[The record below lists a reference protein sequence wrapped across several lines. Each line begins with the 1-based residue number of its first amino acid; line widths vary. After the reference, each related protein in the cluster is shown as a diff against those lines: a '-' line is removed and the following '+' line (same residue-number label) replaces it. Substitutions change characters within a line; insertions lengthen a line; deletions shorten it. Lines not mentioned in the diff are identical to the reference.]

1 MNSIGKH
8 LPLIGILLLTIFV
21 GAAAGLYFDV
31 PARLQRTSKKESVH
45 QQYICPM
52 HADVVS
58 AKPGNCPKCG
68 MALVLASDAKAG
80 HDQCGDNGEN
90 HPGCCADKSATE
102 SATELRLPPGHP
114 PIQGDKLD
122 APRAGP
128 RQMELPPGHPPIPGW
143 PTNATPE
150 SEPSPSNTSANSSH

>member
-31 PARLQRTSKKESVH
+31 PGRLQSATRKSVAS
-45 QQYICPM
+45 QQYTYPM
-52 HADVVS
+52 HPDVVS
-58 AKPGNCPKCG
+58 AKPGSCPKCG
-68 MALVLASDAKAG
+68 MALVLASQAKAG

-90 HPGCCADKSATE
+90 HPGCCADKSVTE

-122 APRAGP
+122 GPRAGP

-143 PTNATPE
+143 PTNAHSESKSASSDTP
-150 SEPSPSNTSANSSH
+150 AHSSH